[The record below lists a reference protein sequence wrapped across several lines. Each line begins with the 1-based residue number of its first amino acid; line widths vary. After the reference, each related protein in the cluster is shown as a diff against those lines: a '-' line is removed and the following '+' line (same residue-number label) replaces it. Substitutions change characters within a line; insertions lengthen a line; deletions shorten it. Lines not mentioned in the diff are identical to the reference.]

1 MFSFKRM
8 FAVARKETVEMFRD
22 RIRMVANFIA
32 PIAVMFIFSSGLN
45 LDIKDL
51 PFVVLDFDNSKES
64 RQYIDAYANSEYY
77 NYIGNVNS
85 ETEADKLLKQ
95 GVAKF
100 YIDIPA
106 DFGRQL
112 LSGKGAQIGVFI
124 DGTLPFRA
132 ESVRGY
138 IEGTNAVYLNNRLTE
153 DYGRTTDITNF
164 KIKSRYWY
172 NQAAESKFSFVPGVM
187 VIVLIAI
194 PAIMVTLSI
203 AREKEA
209 GTITNFYATPLTKLE
224 FLFGKQI
231 IYVLIFFIIYLILV
245 GITVFFY
252 QVPIKGSFLM
262 LTASAILYIF
272 STTAIGLFVSSF
284 VKTQIAGLLITLI
297 MTMIPAFTYSGML
310 VPISSLNKAGQFMS
324 MLYPVSHFMDTTVG
338 VFTKDLPMQSILPNF
353 VWIGLFYVVV
363 MSGCVVLLKKQEK

>member
-1 MFSFKRM
+1 M
-8 FAVARKETVEMFRD
+8 FAVTRKETVEMFRD
-22 RIRMVANFIA
+22 PMRMVANFVV
-32 PIAVMFIFSSGLN
+32 PIIVMFIFSSGIS
-45 LDIKDL
+45 LDIKNL
-51 PFVVLDFDNSKES
+51 PFVALDFDNSKES
-64 RQYIDAYANSEYY
+64 REYINAYANSEYY
-77 NYIGNVNS
+77 DYLGRVNS
-85 ETEADKLLKQ
+85 ENEAEKLLKE
-95 GVAKF
+95 GKAKF

-106 DFGRQL
+106 DFGRKL

-132 ESVRGY
+132 ESARGY
-138 IEGTNAVYLNNRLTE
+138 IAGTNAIFLNNKLTE
-153 DYGRTTDITNF
+153 EYGNTTDITNY

-172 NQAAESKFSFVPGVM
+172 NQAAESKFSFVPGVL
-187 VIVLIAI
+187 VIILISI
-194 PAIMVTLSI
+194 PAVMVTLSI
-203 AREKEA
+203 AREKEM

-252 QVPIKGSFLM
+252 EVPIKGSFLM

-272 STTAIGLFVSSF
+272 STTAIGLLVSSF
-284 VKTQIAGLLITLI
+284 VKSQIAGLLITLI
-297 MTMIPAFTYSGML
+297 MTMIPAFTYSGLL
-310 VPISSLNKAGQFMS
+310 VPISSLNKEGQFMS
-324 MLYPVSHFMDTTVG
+324 MLYPVSHFMNTIIG
-338 VFTKDLPMQSILPNF
+338 VFTKDLPMHSMLPNF

>member
-8 FAVARKETVEMFRD
+8 FAVTRKETVEMFRD
-22 RIRMVANFIA
+22 PMRMIANFVV
-32 PIAVMFIFSSGLN
+32 PIIVMFIFSSGLN
-45 LDIKDL
+45 LDIKSL

-85 ETEADKLLKQ
+85 ENEADKLLKQ
-95 GVAKF
+95 GIVKF

-112 LSGKGAQIGVFI
+112 LSSKGAQIGVFI

-132 ESVRGY
+132 ESIRGY
-138 IEGTNAVYLNNRLTE
+138 IAGTNAVYLNNRLTE
-153 DYGRTTDITNF
+153 DYGKITDITNF

-194 PAIMVTLSI
+194 PAVMVTLSI

-272 STTAIGLFVSSF
+272 STTAIGLLVSSF

-338 VFTKDLPMQSILPNF
+338 VFTKNLPMHSLLLNF
-353 VWIGLFYVVV
+353 IWIGLFYVVV
-363 MSGCVVLLKKQEK
+363 MSGCVMLLKKQEK